1 MTRGLVLA
9 TLRLHRAQIVVTAA
23 FLVVLL
29 ATAAL
34 HGSVSAGFIA
44 GRDAQTC
51 GPAGCGSLAH
61 DVAQRFQLGGT
72 LLGYLALLPAA
83 IGAFWGAPLLGREF
97 ETGTTSFA
105 WTQSVTRR
113 SWVLTRII
121 TLGLLV
127 ALGGLVMGLVVNQW
141 LSVFSGFNL
150 IDGTG
155 ADMSFAQVRGAG
167 AMAWW
172 LLGFAVGTA
181 SGALLR
187 RTVPAMVVTV
197 AIVVAATIARN
208 LLVAAMPEAQLPIG
222 LEPLRVV
229 EILVLLSAAVLLAAA
244 STWMTGRARG

>member
-29 ATAAL
+29 AIAAL

-44 GRDAQTC
+44 GRDVQTC
-51 GPAGCGSLAH
+51 GPADCGSLAR

-97 ETGTTSFA
+97 ETGTISFA

-127 ALGGLVMGLVVNQW
+127 ALGGLVMGLGVNQW

-150 IDGTG
+150 IGGAG

-167 AMAWW
+167 VMAWW
-172 LLGFAVGTA
+172 LFGFAVGTA
-181 SGALLR
+181 SGAVLR

-197 AIVVAATIARN
+197 AIVVAATISRN
-208 LLVAAMPEAQLPIG
+208 LLFAGMPAAQVPIG

-229 EILVLLSAAVLLAAA
+229 ESLLLISAAVLLVAA
-244 STWMTGRARG
+244 STWVTGRARG